1 MAIGFKVLDEVVD
14 LLRKE
19 GEEWQAAVKAYAKQR
34 DEEKRK
40 VAEEQRKYRNKKKIG
55 FEF

>member
-14 LLRKE
+14 LVRKE
-19 GEEWQAAVKAYAKQR
+19 GEEWQAALKDYAKKREAEKQR
-34 DEEKRK
+34 IIEQEKK
-40 VAEEQRKYRNKKKIG
+40 FRNKKKIG